1 MNSSENVW
9 DQLEAELLPRL
20 TVVGFCSVEF
30 PATPPAEPNDVIY
43 TAFQSP
49 YALLFCVRLPN
60 ENAEAISTAT
70 SFACETM
77 RTELAKA
84 GASDWTRDG
93 YVLAV
98 IQASPTSPATL
109 ATLSSF
115 EQNRSVCR
123 RHAIWPDLQLGSNG
137 ANPWTTRLDRVT
149 VLALPEAEAPA
160 PPAETQVE
168 RPRFVEDILTRLK
181 TGDSYKLIA
190 DGAVRAARQREDSH
204 AS

>member
-1 MNSSENVW
+1 MNSSANVW
-9 DQLEAELLPRL
+9 DELEAELHPRL
-20 TVVGFCSVEF
+20 TAVGFRSVDF
-30 PATPPAEPNDVIY
+30 PAIPPPESSDVSY

-49 YALLFCVRLPN
+49 YALLFCVRIPI
-60 ENAEAISTAT
+60 EKPEAISTAT

-77 RTELAKA
+77 RAELAKA

-98 IQASPTSPATL
+98 IQAPPASPETL

-115 EQNRSVCR
+115 EQNRSICR
-123 RHAIWPDLQLGSNG
+123 RHAIWPDPQLASNG
-137 ANPWTTRLDRVT
+137 ANPWTTRVDRVT

-168 RPRFVEDILTRLK
+168 RARFVEDILTRLK
-181 TGDSYKLIA
+181 SGDSYKLIA
-190 DGAVRAARQREDSH
+190 DGVVHAARQREDSH